1 MNETEEAVKN
11 TAYLAFSELITK
23 IISFIIVIIVAR
35 YLQEINFGKYSFAF
49 AYTSF
54 FAIVSDLGLDTLAIR
69 DIARNKE
76 SAGKLFVNT
85 SLIKFVLSIIS
96 FVLLV
101 AIINLMD
108 YPQDTIL
115 AVYIL
120 GIYTLI
126 NSFNQLFRS
135 VFRAFEKMKYEAI
148 VRIIEKAITLFLI
161 IYLISNGYGLIEIV
175 SVFLIAS
182 VLTFILSGYFTISR
196 FIEIKFELDPVIMKR
211 TFKEAL
217 PFGFTAIFIVI
228 YFRIDT
234 VMLSLMVGDEA
245 VGLYNASYNIIDGL
259 TGLVAGSIGGMA
271 LPVMSRYFVS
281 VEKRKYLKITYIQ
294 LFELL
299 FIGGLFISIFVTIF
313 ARDIIQLF
321 YGSEYLDA
329 VASLKILIWAF
340 FIICIST
347 ISSTLLNS
355 IGKQK
360 IVTFGTGIGASLNI
374 ILNLLLI
381 PYFSFL
387 GAALATVITEIVGLS
402 IYLYYSTKLLDID
415 WRNINLLQYA
425 MKENW
430 NILRKSCNYSRYKK

>member
-1 MNETEEAVKN
+1 MDETEGAVKN
-11 TAYLAFSELITK
+11 TAYLACAELITK
-23 IISFIIVIIVAR
+23 IISFMIVIIVAR

-54 FAIVSDLGLDTLAIR
+54 FAIISDLGLDTLAIR

-101 AIINLMD
+101 VIINLMN

-120 GIYTLI
+120 GIYALI

-135 VFRAFEKMKYEAI
+135 VFRAFEKMRYEAI
-148 VRIIEKAITLFLI
+148 VRIIEKVITLFLI
-161 IYLISNGYGLIEIV
+161 IYLISNEYGLIEIV

-196 FIEIKFELDPVIMKR
+196 FIKIKFELDTILMKKI
-211 TFKEAL
+211 FKEAL

-234 VMLSLMVGDEA
+234 VMLSLMVGDKA

-259 TGLVAGSIGGMA
+259 TGLVAGSLGGMA

-281 VEKRKYLKITYIQ
+281 VENRKYLKITYIQ
-294 LFELL
+294 LFELSL
-299 FIGGLFISIFVTIF
+299 IAGLLISIFVTIF
-313 ARDIIQLF
+313 AEDIIQLF

-329 VASLKILIWAF
+329 AASLKILIWAF

-360 IVTFGTGIGASLNI
+360 IVTFGTGMGALLNI
-374 ILNLLLI
+374 ILNMLLI
-381 PYFSFL
+381 PHFSYL

-402 IYLYYSTKLLDID
+402 IYLYYSTKLLDIN
-415 WRNINLLQYA
+415 WRNITLFQSA

-430 NILRKSCNYSRYKK
+430 DILRKSCSYSGYKK